1 MVQLTSLTRIITVL
15 FTCLILASVSV
26 VSVVAQENEGRQ
38 ERETKKTPTM
48 SEAVYKRLLE
58 AQAEIEAKN
67 YEGGLAI
74 LREMESMPKISSY
87 GKVQVYNFMAY
98 TYFTMEK
105 YQDALRYYE
114 RVMSEP
120 DVTEGIL
127 LNTLY
132 TVAQLYFVIEDYAKA
147 IDVID
152 RWFAAAPE
160 PTLNAYM
167 LKGQGLYQLEKYRE
181 ALEPLLDA
189 RQMLAARNE
198 TPKEILLLLL
208 QNIYLQVDDYP
219 KMIGILRELVVLYP
233 KAEHWRSLS
242 AAYSELEQYDKQMAI
257 LEMLYESGNLDNGR
271 SQMNLA
277 NLYLMHEAPHKAA
290 MLIDKGMKEGK
301 IEEEER
307 NLQLLAQS
315 WQQAQEMEE
324 AIEPLIKATKI
335 AEDGNLHVRLAQSY
349 INLDR
354 YEEAIAILQEGINK
368 GGIDRADQAYLMLG
382 MAQFEL
388 QKFEAAKNAFANASK
403 DERSKNA
410 ADDWLKYVQ
419 SEQSRKEQIEAS
431 FQSRRG

>member
-1 MVQLTSLTRIITVL
+1 
-15 FTCLILASVSV
+15 
-26 VSVVAQENEGRQ
+26 
-38 ERETKKTPTM
+38 
-48 SEAVYKRLLE
+48 
-58 AQAEIEAKN
+58 
-67 YEGGLAI
+67 
-74 LREMESMPKISSY
+74 
-87 GKVQVYNFMAY
+87 
-98 TYFTMEK
+98 
-105 YQDALRYYE
+105 
-114 RVMSEP
+114 
-120 DVTEGIL
+120 
-127 LNTLY
+127 
-132 TVAQLYFVIEDYAKA
+132 
-147 IDVID
+147 
-152 RWFAAAPE
+152 
-160 PTLNAYM
+160 
-167 LKGQGLYQLEKYRE
+167 
-181 ALEPLLDA
+181 
-189 RQMLAARNE
+189 
-198 TPKEILLLLL
+198 
-208 QNIYLQVDDYP
+208 
-219 KMIGILRELVVLYP
+219 
-233 KAEHWRSLS
+233 
-242 AAYSELEQYDKQMAI
+242 
-257 LEMLYESGNLDNGR
+257 
-271 SQMNLA
+271 
-277 NLYLMHEAPHKAA
+277 

-354 YEEAIAILQEGINK
+354 YEEAIAILQEGIKK